1 MFISKFFFL
10 IRFPVNNGQIS
21 LRMHRDCKLAINVLP
36 FLFSHQTFAALRRSD
51 GTFVFNGNW
60 AINWSGEYQAAG
72 TTFAYRRQDT
82 TTPEL
87 ITTQGPLTEPI
98 DIMVIQK

>member
-1 MFISKFFFL
+1 MCV
-10 IRFPVNNGQIS
+10 FPYS
-21 LRMHRDCKLAINVLP
+21 
-36 FLFSHQTFAALRRSD
+36 ALRRSD

-87 ITTQGPLTEPI
+87 ITTLGPLTEPI
-98 DIMVIQK
+98 DIMVQFSNLSIRKIGGKKKKMKDDNYLIFLLIKTGDLPAN

>member
-1 MFISKFFFL
+1 MCV
-10 IRFPVNNGQIS
+10 FPYS
-21 LRMHRDCKLAINVLP
+21 
-36 FLFSHQTFAALRRSD
+36 ALRRSD

-87 ITTQGPLTEPI
+87 ITTLGPLTEPI
-98 DIMVIQK
+98 DIMVQYSNLSIRKIGEKKKKNERRQLFNFPID

>member
-1 MFISKFFFL
+1 MGFIL
-10 IRFPVNNGQIS
+10 
-21 LRMHRDCKLAINVLP
+21 
-36 FLFSHQTFAALRRSD
+36 AALRRSD

-87 ITTQGPLTEPI
+87 ITTLGPLTEPI
-98 DIMVIQK
+98 DIMVKNNNNMYSYVLCIDPRKPLHEIDQRFSK

>member
-1 MFISKFFFL
+1 MCV
-10 IRFPVNNGQIS
+10 FPYS
-21 LRMHRDCKLAINVLP
+21 
-36 FLFSHQTFAALRRSD
+36 ALRRSD

-87 ITTQGPLTEPI
+87 ITTLGPLTEPI
-98 DIMVIQK
+98 DIMVQFSNLSIRKIGEKKKKMKDDNYLIFLLIKTGDLPAN